1 MSPPLCLRTVQDMR
15 QQVAA
20 WRSEGLRVGLVP
32 TMGAL
37 HEGHLSLVRRARQ
50 EADRI
55 IVSIFVNPTQFAP
68 SEDFGSYPRTFDAD
82 MMLLTR
88 EKAEAVYAPLPNE
101 IYPAGFDL
109 SLHIGGPAKAGL
121 EDRFRPTFFQGVA
134 TVVAKLFTQSQPDC
148 AVFGEKDFQQ
158 LAVIRQLVRD
168 LDLPVKIIGA
178 PTLRE
183 ADGLALSSRNVYLS
197 PSERQ
202 TAPLLHQSLQAIRE
216 GLRHGRAADVLIAD
230 ESEKLTKAG
239 FGIDYLEW
247 RDAHSLGPVQ
257 AGPNRLLIAAKLGQ
271 TRLIDNIAAD

>member
-1 MSPPLCLRTVQDMR
+1 
-15 QQVAA
+15 
-20 WRSEGLRVGLVP
+20 
-32 TMGAL
+32 MGAL